1 MYVRSPLVNVA
12 TCQAASKR
20 RLRPYDE
27 HVRDLVA
34 LDLPSSPR
42 LFQLVENEWERGNA
56 VMILDQRLS
65 PELKRKHVTLAGAT
79 MLIGSDESAQHLSG
93 VPVEEGDALVVMTSG
108 STGQPR
114 AAVHTH
120 DSIAASA
127 RASFIRLGLTTASH
141 WLLCLPPSH
150 VGGFSV
156 FSRCHTMGMPL
167 TVHES
172 FQAERVLAAA
182 KDGATHVSLVLT
194 ALRRIDSSVFRKVLL
209 GGSSMPKDLPA
220 NVVTTYGLTETMG
233 GVVYNGQP
241 LDGVEI
247 RIVEGEILIKSPS
260 LMRCYRFGEN
270 LAEWFLTG
278 DLGHLE
284 ADGKLTVHG
293 RRGDLIVTGGEKVWP
308 KTVED
313 ALLAHPQVADCAV
326 RGLPDPEWG
335 SRVVAWVVTMAK
347 SPNADQFRGFVRD
360 ELSPIHAPKEIRF
373 VDQIPRTTLG
383 KVDQQALLTVAW
395 R

>member
-1 MYVRSPLVNVA
+1 
-12 TCQAASKR
+12 
-20 RLRPYDE
+20 
-27 HVRDLVA
+27 
-34 LDLPSSPR
+34 
-42 LFQLVENEWERGNA
+42 
-56 VMILDQRLS
+56 
-65 PELKRKHVTLAGAT
+65 
-79 MLIGSDESAQHLSG
+79 
-93 VPVEEGDALVVMTSG
+93 
-108 STGQPR
+108 
-114 AAVHTH
+114 
-120 DSIAASA
+120 
-127 RASFIRLGLTTASH
+127 
-141 WLLCLPPSH
+141 
-150 VGGFSV
+150 
-156 FSRCHTMGMPL
+156 MGMPL

-335 SRVVAWVVTMAK
+335 SRVVAWVVTKAK
-347 SPNADQFRGFVRD
+347 SPDADQFRGFVRD
-360 ELSPIHAPKEIRF
+360 KLSPIHAPKEIRF

>member
-1 MYVRSPLVNVA
+1 VR
-12 TCQAASKR
+12 
-20 RLRPYDE
+20 E
-27 HVRDLVA
+27 LVA

-42 LFQLVENEWERGNA
+42 LFQLVVDEWERDNA

-65 PELKRKHVTLAGAT
+65 PELKRQHVALAGAT
-79 MLIGSDESAQHLSG
+79 MLIGPDESAEHLPG
-93 VPVEEGDALVVMTSG
+93 APVEEGDALVVMTSG
-108 STGQPR
+108 STGEPR

-127 RASFIRLGLTTASH
+127 RASSTRLDLTTASH

-156 FSRCHTMGMPL
+156 FSRCHYLGMPL

-172 FQAERVLAAA
+172 FQVERVMDAAR
-182 KDGATHVSLVLT
+182 DGATHVSLVLT
-194 ALRRIDSSVFRKVLL
+194 ALRRIDSLVFRMVLL
-209 GGSSMPKDLPA
+209 GGSSMPSDLPT

-233 GVVYNGQP
+233 GVVYNGRP

-247 RIVEGEILIKSPS
+247 RIVEDEILIKSPS
-260 LMRCYRFGEN
+260 LMRCYRHGEN
-270 LAEWFLTG
+270 LAEWLLTG
-278 DLGHLE
+278 DLGHLDAE
-284 ADGKLTVHG
+284 GRLVVHG

-313 ALLAHPQVADCAV
+313 VLLNHPRVQDCAV
-326 RGLPDPEWG
+326 RGLPDTEWG
-335 SRVVAWVVTMAK
+335 SRVVAWVVTGADAAT
-347 SPNADQFRGFVRD
+347 ADQLRGHVRD
-360 ELSPIHAPKEIRF
+360 QLSAIHAPKEIRF
-373 VDQIPRTTLG
+373 VDRIPRTALG
-383 KVDQQALLTVAW
+383 KVDQPGLLAAAW